1 MSAAMSNMMK
11 PRAKY
16 GIDAPGVVR
25 THIAFGSLLALM
37 ATIGIVRTSV
47 PPSCGSSW
55 G

>member
-37 ATIGIVRTSV
+37 ATIGIVL
-47 PPSCGSSW
+47 PKPNPIPASC
-55 G
+55 